1 MGVTFE
7 TIKELI
13 ELKGWKARPI
23 KPLGAQAWLLGFA
36 ERIDESW
43 ISWNE
48 KMLLLT
54 WDAEKKQKDVL
65 PVLAGQQNIRHQ
77 AKQVTKPADD
87 DPWGSYIRKTGST
100 PFAPAN
106 ANTQASASR
115 AREGPIEERFKE
127 QDARI
132 NELRSTVNDMN
143 KRLETAEESRSQF
156 KKEVTEKFTEV
167 QGQVKTQVETLSKH
181 FDATLDRAMRRQD
194 TQIENSFSELKA
206 LILNKLLPAKNAR
219 TDKPKRT
226 GDDDQE
232 EENW

>member
-1 MGVTFE
+1 M
-7 TIKELI
+7 
-13 ELKGWKARPI
+13 
-23 KPLGAQAWLLGFA
+23 
-36 ERIDESW
+36 
-43 ISWNE
+43 
-48 KMLLLT
+48 
-54 WDAEKKQKDVL
+54 
-65 PVLAGQQNIRHQ
+65 
-77 AKQVTKPADD
+77 TKPADD
-87 DPWGSYIRKTGST
+87 DPWSYIRKTGST